1 MANKTLFEHRLE
13 LINNPLCWEQHF
25 ESARKNLANKIWDWV
40 RLNNPKAKKVVKFP
54 FILEMADLIFEH
66 QDKRPFFHIGDDM
79 ITAWNSPRDW
89 DKNYIIYQ
97 IGHMNPIN
105 NGGESNPE
113 NLCYMS
119 ARCNQHI
126 QSSLP
131 MDEVLAIYFNS
142 NSIAKKVVDKYNNLL
157 KLHQSEKWL
166 ELKKQILE

>member
-1 MANKTLFEHRLE
+1 
-13 LINNPLCWEQHF
+13 
-25 ESARKNLANKIWDWV
+25 
-40 RLNNPKAKKVVKFP
+40 
-54 FILEMADLIFEH
+54 
-66 QDKRPFFHIGDDM
+66 
-79 ITAWNSPRDW
+79 
-89 DKNYIIYQ
+89 
-97 IGHMNPIN
+97 MNPIN